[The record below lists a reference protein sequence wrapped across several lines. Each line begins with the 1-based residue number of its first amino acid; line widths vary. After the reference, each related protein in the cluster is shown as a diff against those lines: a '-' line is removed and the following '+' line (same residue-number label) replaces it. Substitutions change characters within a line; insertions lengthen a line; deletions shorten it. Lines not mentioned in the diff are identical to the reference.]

1 MGVKQ
6 AMQLLKA
13 FVVGIIGLFSIM
25 CILSLLIPS
34 TVIVSRSVVVNST
47 DTSAIYQQ
55 IAHGN
60 NWKNWHP
67 IFKNTATTI
76 QNDTVN
82 NTCNIVINNTLTT
95 LHILPLQQTNA
106 VQFILSI
113 QAELPIE
120 NTIAI
125 NTIPNTATTQISW
138 YATNHFSWYPWQKFY
153 AIFID
158 KLTGPSYDD
167 ALTGLKN
174 YIEK

>member
-6 AMQLLKA
+6 AIQLLKA
-13 FVVGIIGLFSIM
+13 FMVGIIGLFSIM
-25 CILSLLIPS
+25 LLLSLLIPS
-34 TVIVSRSVVVNST
+34 TVIVSRSIVVNST

-55 IAHGN
+55 IAHCS

-82 NTCNIVINNTLTT
+82 NSSNIFINNTLTT
-95 LHILPLQQTNA
+95 LHILPLQQINA

-113 QAELPIE
+113 KAELPIE

-158 KLTGPSYDD
+158 KLTGSSYDE
-167 ALTGLKN
+167 ALIGLKT

>member
-25 CILSLLIPS
+25 SILSLLIPS
-34 TVIVSRSVVVNST
+34 TVIVSRSIVVNST

-55 IAHGN
+55 IVHGN

-67 IFKNTATTI
+67 IFKNAATTI

>member
-1 MGVKQ
+1 MGIKQ
-6 AMQLLKA
+6 ATQLLKT
-13 FVVGIIGLFSIM
+13 FMVGIIGLFSII

-34 TVIVSRSVVVNST
+34 TVIVSRNIVINST
-47 DTSAIYQQ
+47 DTTAIYQQ
-55 IAHGN
+55 IAHCN

-67 IFKNTATTI
+67 IFKNTATVI

-82 NTCNIVINNTLTT
+82 NSSNIFINNTITT
-95 LHILPLQQTNA
+95 LHILPLQHTNS
-106 VQFILSI
+106 VQFVLSVK
-113 QAELPIE
+113 AEQPIE

-125 NTIPNTATTQISW
+125 NEIPNTATTQISW